1 MNNAINKLLLAGD
14 KFMPEIHLKQP
25 QFTCSACGPF
35 TKHEQRIQK
44 FKETGD
50 TNCIYK
56 NELDKACFVYDAAY
70 SDSKDLTKRTVADK
84 SLKNKAFDIAKDSKY
99 DGYQRGLASMVY
111 KFFDSKVASPD
122 KKSVGSGAKHVNTK
136 ITPQNEQLADE
147 LHQAIIRKFEKRKVH
162 AAFKDNIWGVN
173 LADMQLLSKYN
184 KGTRFLL
191 CVIDIFSKYVWVVPL
206 KDKKGISIVKAF
218 QIILKQS
225 NKKPNK
231 TWVDKGSEFYNA
243 YFKKW
248 LLDNNIVMYSTHNE
262 GKSVVAERFIRTLK
276 SKIYKY
282 MTSISKNVYID
293 KLDDI
298 VDEYNNT
305 YHTTIKMKPI
315 DVKDNTYI
323 NADKEINNKDP
334 KFKVGDH
341 VRISKYK
348 NIFAKEY
355 RPNWSEEVFVIKNV
369 KNTVPW
375 TYVSNDLNGEEITG
389 TFYEKELQKTNQEEF
404 RIKKVIRRKGDK
416 LYVKWKGYNNSF
428 NSWIDKASLVQR
440 T

>member
-1 MNNAINKLLLAGD
+1 MSSNVINKFLLVGD
-14 KFMPEIHLKQP
+14 KFMPEIHLRQS
-25 QFTCSACGPF
+25 QFTYSACGPF

-50 TNCIYK
+50 TNYIYM
-56 NELDKACFVYDAAY
+56 NELDKVCFTHDAAY
-70 SDSKDLTKRTVADK
+70 SDSKDLTVADK
-84 SLKNKAFDIAKDSKY
+84 ILKNKAFDIAKDPKY

-111 KFFDSKVASPD
+111 KFFDSKVS
-122 KKSVGSGAKHVNTK
+122 GSGAKLTL
-136 ITPQNEQLADE
+136 QNEQLANE
-147 LHQAIIRKFEKRKVH
+147 LHKPIIRKFEKRRVYST
-162 AAFKDNIWGVN
+162 FKDNIWAVD

-184 KGTRFLL
+184 KGIRLLL
-191 CVIDIFSKYVWVVPL
+191 CVIDIFSEYAWVVPL

-225 NKKPNK
+225 NSKPNK
-231 TWVDKGSEFYNA
+231 IWVDKGFEFYNA

-248 LLDNNIVMYSTHNE
+248 LRDNDTVMYLTHNE
-262 GKSVVAERFIRTLK
+262 GNSVAAERFIRTLK

-305 YHTTIKMKPI
+305 YHTIIKMKPI

-323 NADKEINNKDP
+323 NTSKEINNNKDP
-334 KFKVGDH
+334 KFKVGDR

-348 NIFAKEY
+348 NIFAKWY
-355 RPNWSEEVFVIKNV
+355 MPNWSEEVFIIKKV
-369 KNTVPW
+369 KNTIPW
-375 TYVSNDLNGEEITG
+375 TYLINDLNGEEIIG
-389 TFYEKELQKTNQEEF
+389 TFYEKEF
-404 RIKKVIRRKGDK
+404 RIEKVIRRKGDK
-416 LYVKWKGYNNSF
+416 LYVKWKDYDNSF